1 MEQGKAMKLLASEM
15 KNVIEDAMAIEE
27 LRPYGKQLL
36 EKLELNKEVVTYL
49 MNFAMKGDYQRFLS
63 DATIFMELMSTTVI
77 AWQWLRLATVA
88 KQKLVMG
95 NGEQQD
101 EFYESKIHT
110 MKFFYKY
117 EFYFK

>member
-1 MEQGKAMKLLASEM
+1 M
-15 KNVIEDAMAIEE
+15 
-27 LRPYGKQLL
+27 P
-36 EKLELNKEVVTYL
+36 
-49 MNFAMKGDYQRFLS
+49 FAMKGEHERFLS
-63 DATIFMELMSTTVI
+63 DATIFMELMSTTVM
-77 AWQWLRLATVA
+77 AWQWLKLATVA

-117 EFYFK
+117 ELTKTLGLAETIMSEDVLTLAGEKELIA